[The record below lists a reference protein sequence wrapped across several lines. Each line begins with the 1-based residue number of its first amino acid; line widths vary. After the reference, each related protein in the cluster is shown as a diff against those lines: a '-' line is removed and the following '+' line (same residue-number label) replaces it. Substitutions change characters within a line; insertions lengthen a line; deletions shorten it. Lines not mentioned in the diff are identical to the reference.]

1 MASPTPLQIVS
12 QAVEEL
18 NAEPDRRAK
27 IPVAG
32 STPLVGAD
40 SLLDSLD
47 LIKVL
52 TSVEEQLAGLG
63 HRVNIADDE
72 AIGETPWETVASLAE
87 HIEKRMR

>member
-1 MASPTPLQIVS
+1 MTSPTPLQIVT

-18 NAEPDRRAK
+18 NAEPDRKLK

-32 STPLVGAD
+32 STPLVGVD

-52 TSVEEQLAGLG
+52 TFVEEQLAGMG
-63 HRVNIADDE
+63 YRVNIADDE
-72 AIGETPWETVASLAE
+72 AIGEVPWATVASLAE
-87 HIEKRMR
+87 HVEKRMR